1 MNKLWLYIKKFFAI
15 LASIIYGAFKDRVD
29 YKEDSKQVSPE
40 ELERVTKS
48 KDKDKAIRSFHDDD
62 PSEKSRAVF
71 DKQQDEEEI
80 IYNAKRD
87 IQKLVFIQKNI
98 IKLEEEIGKCE
109 DIEELYSLKDE
120 WKKAK
125 YHFDKIAKEYEKV
138 DFDNKLIKDIKNT
151 IKDTD
156 KMIVS
161 QEKTI
166 DKKIFKLKQEKE
178 EEIDE
183 KKEKDIE
190 KKNVGNIEEKKKE
203 KPEVKKGNE
212 KPEVIK
218 KEETEQKEYDKEILD
233 EEDQKEEIEEKIEIK
248 DVEEIIQNDNL
259 TVKKE
264 EKANIRKTVVDY
276 KNVRKKEDD
285 LNQDR
290 SNRNIAAVAV
300 ILAQA
305 RAIAS
310 STNITALLQLNPTIA
325 ISSTL
330 HVNNEVRRARKQAG
344 ARVKDLNLEKVV
356 NAVGLNPQLQA
367 RYIVAN
373 SLKEIRKLRG
383 ELRQCGN
390 TPEVVNALNEL
401 DELEMELLLQIN
413 ELQMQNQ
420 NQQQRHR

>member
-40 ELERVTKS
+40 ELERVTKT
-48 KDKDKAIRSFHDDD
+48 KDKAIRNFNDDD
-62 PSEKSRAVF
+62 PGEKSRAVF
-71 DKQQDEEEI
+71 DKQHDEEEI

-98 IKLEEEIGKCE
+98 IKIEEEISKCE
-109 DIEELYSLKDE
+109 DIEELYSLKEE

-125 YHFDKIAKEYEKV
+125 YHFDKIAKQYERI
-138 DFDNKLIKDIKNT
+138 DIDNKVIKDIKNT
-151 IKDTD
+151 IKDTN

-166 DKKIFKLKQEKE
+166 DNKIFKLKQEQKIE
-178 EEIDE
+178 EEHVIEEVVE
-183 KKEKDIE
+183 KKI
-190 KKNVGNIEEKKKE
+190 VG
-203 KPEVKKGNE
+203 
-212 KPEVIK
+212 
-218 KEETEQKEYDKEILD
+218 
-233 EEDQKEEIEEKIEIK
+233 
-248 DVEEIIQNDNL
+248 
-259 TVKKE
+259 KKE
-264 EKANIRKTVVDY
+264 EKKEVKD
-276 KNVRKKEDD
+276 KKEQDQEETSKETIVEEEKEEYSKETIVEENQLEEVEKEIEIKEIEEIIPNEDLTIKKDENSKVREMPIAYSSFKKNKDD
-285 LNQDR
+285 LNQNK
-290 SNRNIAAVAV
+290 SNRNLVAVAM

-325 ISSTL
+325 VSSTL
-330 HVNNEVRRARKQAG
+330 HVNNEVRRTRKQVG

-356 NAVGLNPQLQA
+356 NAVGLNPELQA

-383 ELRQCGN
+383 ELRQFGN

-420 NQQQRHR
+420 NQHDRHR

>member
-40 ELERVTKS
+40 ELERVTKT
-48 KDKDKAIRSFHDDD
+48 KDKAIRNFNDDD
-62 PSEKSRAVF
+62 PGEKSRAVF
-71 DKQQDEEEI
+71 DKQQDKEEI

-98 IKLEEEIGKCE
+98 IKIEEEISKCE
-109 DIEELYSLKDE
+109 DIEELYSLKEE

-125 YHFDKIAKEYEKV
+125 YHFDKIAKQYERI
-138 DFDNKLIKDIKNT
+138 DIDNKVIKDIKNT
-151 IKDTD
+151 IKDTN

-166 DKKIFKLKQEKE
+166 DNKIFKLKQEQKIE
-178 EEIDE
+178 EEHVIEEVVE
-183 KKEKDIE
+183 KKI
-190 KKNVGNIEEKKKE
+190 VG
-203 KPEVKKGNE
+203 
-212 KPEVIK
+212 
-218 KEETEQKEYDKEILD
+218 
-233 EEDQKEEIEEKIEIK
+233 
-248 DVEEIIQNDNL
+248 
-259 TVKKE
+259 KKE
-264 EKANIRKTVVDY
+264 EKKEVKD
-276 KNVRKKEDD
+276 KKEQDKEETSKETIVEEEKEEYSKETIVEENQLEEVEKEIEIKEIEEIIPNEDLTIKKDENSKVREMPIAYSSFKKNKDD
-285 LNQDR
+285 LNQNK
-290 SNRNIAAVAV
+290 SNRNLVAVAM

-325 ISSTL
+325 VSSTL
-330 HVNNEVRRARKQAG
+330 HVNNEVRRTRKQVG

-356 NAVGLNPQLQA
+356 NTVGLNPELQA

-383 ELRQCGN
+383 ELRQFGN

-420 NQQQRHR
+420 NQHDRHR